1 MTEKVENQIKTI
13 GSSPLNAFLPR
24 FFQNMDCL
32 LCFGNDGIKQDDD
45 SGRSMVIDFLAPPT
59 QFGFY
64 DTAAEVSNLI
74 KIVNCIPKLLILYN
88 LAIFACNLF
97 IMRVIFRFLFCQMK
111 TRQCEKLV
119 FKLRMKC
126 NNCPMFLIVFVEFH
140 CYKVCHLLY
149 YICYIPVTVS
159 VWKC

>member
-88 LAIFACNLF
+88 LVIFACNLLCE
-97 IMRVIFRFLFCQMK
+97 LFFVFFCWSNEDK
-111 TRQCEKLV
+111 T
-119 FKLRMKC
+119 M
-126 NNCPMFLIVFVEFH
+126 
-140 CYKVCHLLY
+140 
-149 YICYIPVTVS
+149 
-159 VWKC
+159 